1 VEAKHVPPL
10 ETLIKNIVCLAL
22 ATRSGG
28 TPPLAAIVR
37 HPAENFI
44 RNHFHIRFQHK
55 PDIPKTEH
63 SNPSMQCFYIADA
76 GEGGI
81 LFQLSGCT
89 RCPPSP
95 APHPPKAQIFTDRL
109 RSHCCGN
116 LLSQISR
123 PE

>member
-10 ETLIKNIVCLAL
+10 ETLLKNIVCLAL

-55 PDIPKTEH
+55 LEIPRPSTPIQACNASTLPMQGKGGSY
-63 SNPSMQCFYIADA
+63 SNSRDA
-76 GEGGI
+76 RVAPLPLHPI
-81 LFQLSGCT
+81 
-89 RCPPSP
+89 PPRRR
-95 APHPPKAQIFTDRL
+95 F
-109 RSHCCGN
+109 
-116 LLSQISR
+116 SQTG
-123 PE
+123 

>member
-10 ETLIKNIVCLAL
+10 ETLLENIVCLAIT
-22 ATRSGG
+22 TRSGG
-28 TPPLAAIVR
+28 TPPLAAIVP

-44 RNHFHIRFQHK
+44 RNHFYIRFQHK
-55 PDIPKTEH
+55 LVIPKTEH
-63 SNPSMQCFYIADA
+63 SNQSMQCFYIADA

-89 RCPPSP
+89 RCPLPLHPS
-95 APHPPKAQIFTDRL
+95 PKAQIFTDRL

>member
-10 ETLIKNIVCLAL
+10 ETLFKNIVCLAIT
-22 ATRSGG
+22 TRSGG

-55 PDIPKTEH
+55 LDIPKTEH

-76 GEGGI
+76 GEGGRI
-81 LFQLSGCT
+81 GLHPESET
-89 RCPPSP
+89 R
-95 APHPPKAQIFTDRL
+95 
-109 RSHCCGN
+109 N
-116 LLSQISR
+116 
-123 PE
+123 

>member
-10 ETLIKNIVCLAL
+10 ETLFKNIVCLAL

-28 TPPLAAIVR
+28 TLRWLPLFGI
-37 HPAENFI
+37 PAENFI

-55 PDIPKTEH
+55 LDIPKTEH

-95 APHPPKAQIFTDRL
+95 APPSPQGADFHRPVEITLLWKFTL
-109 RSHCCGN
+109 PN
-116 LLSQISR
+116 LSA
-123 PE
+123 

>member
-1 VEAKHVPPL
+1 
-10 ETLIKNIVCLAL
+10 LAIT
-22 ATRSGG
+22 TRSGG

-55 PDIPKTEH
+55 LDIPKTEH

-81 LFQLSGCT
+81 LFQLSWDARVVDCT
-89 RCPPSP
+89 PKVRHGIKGQITLNGGEQWICPDSNIP
-95 APHPPKAQIFTDRL
+95 A
-109 RSHCCGN
+109 S
-116 LLSQISR
+116 
-123 PE
+123 

>member
-1 VEAKHVPPL
+1 MEAKHVPPL
-10 ETLIKNIVCLAL
+10 ETLFKNIVCLAIT
-22 ATRSGG
+22 TRSGG

-37 HPAENFI
+37 HPAEKFI

-55 PDIPKTEH
+55 LDIPKTEH

-89 RCPPSP
+89 RCPVPL
-95 APHPPKAQIFTDRL
+95 HPIPPRRRF
-109 RSHCCGN
+109 
-116 LLSQISR
+116 SQTG
-123 PE
+123 